1 MSCSEAALSFD
12 LISDCVLQS
21 TIIVNLDDPQA
32 SDIMLQNE
40 AEFGKDSAR
49 GCSRS
54 RQGRA
59 FTSEQAKGVGRWPIS
74 T

>member
-1 MSCSEAALSFD
+1 MLIPQPEEQSREAGKVSCSEAALSFD

-54 RQGRA
+54 RQG
-59 FTSEQAKGVGRWPIS
+59 IHI
-74 T
+74 